1 MRGVQFFLCFKVVSH
16 FVCFLLFICL
26 VSDND
31 WLVKKTEQLQLGLR
45 MIVATELAYFGAS
58 LMCLLLSALRNHI
71 QLILKTSYR
80 LSRKRFQTWK
90 YVIKQHCNVSLLIFL
105 PKNEVSF

>member
-58 LMCLLLSALRNHI
+58 LMCLLLSAFRNHI
-71 QLILKTSYR
+71 QLILKSSYFQGSDFKLGNTS
-80 LSRKRFQTWK
+80 SNSTTMFRF
-90 YVIKQHCNVSLLIFL
+90 
-105 PKNEVSF
+105 